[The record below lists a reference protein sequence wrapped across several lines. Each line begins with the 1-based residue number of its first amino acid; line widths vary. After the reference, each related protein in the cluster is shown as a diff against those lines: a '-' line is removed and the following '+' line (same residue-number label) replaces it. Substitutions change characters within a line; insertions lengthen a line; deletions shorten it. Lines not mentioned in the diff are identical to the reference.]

1 MRDCVFPV
9 SHLAS
14 SPSRLSCLQG
24 LADKRE
30 RYYDSQNIGCYMF
43 SINEEAIIDATM
55 RGNAAR
61 FINHSCDV

>member
-1 MRDCVFPV
+1 M
-9 SHLAS
+9 
-14 SPSRLSCLQG
+14 QG